1 MCSDAHYDTGK
12 LHMTAVALT
21 LNILVDITYE
31 INVNY
36 FSLIVR
42 NCISS
47 CLLFTSIVLGNVH
60 SSGAIGNV

>member
-1 MCSDAHYDTGK
+1 
-12 LHMTAVALT
+12 MTAVALT